1 MPGQG
6 TVLLDFG
13 TFPGASDAS
22 VSVAA
27 PAIGAGSLA
36 EAWIFPAATSDH
48 TADEHMVETIKVFA
62 GGVQAGVGFTVYGF
76 NTSEILEP
84 VQDPLEL
91 LGRGSGTGQAAGAGQ
106 PGPTT
111 PSGVGGGIGTRV
123 YGKWNIGWVWN

>member
-13 TFPGASDAS
+13 AFPGASDAS
-22 VSVAA
+22 VAVAA
-27 PAIGAGSLA
+27 PTIASGSLA

-62 GGVQAGVGFTVYGF
+62 GQVQVGVGFTVYGF
-76 NTSEILEP
+76 NDNQLLE
-84 VQDPLEL
+84 QGDDPLQL
-91 LGRGSGTGQAAGAGQ
+91 LGRV
-106 PGPTT
+106 
-111 PSGVGGGIGTRV
+111 SGVGLGPGKQDRGIVANAGGTGTRI